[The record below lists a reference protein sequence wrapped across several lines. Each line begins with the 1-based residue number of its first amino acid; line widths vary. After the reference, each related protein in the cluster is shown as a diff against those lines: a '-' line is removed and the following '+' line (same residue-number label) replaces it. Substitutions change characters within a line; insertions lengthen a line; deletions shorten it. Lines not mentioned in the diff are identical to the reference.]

1 MVSKRGIFMERHPFR
16 QSLSRAL
23 LLGAIAPLTLALLW
37 LGKIS
42 AGFSIFPTDTYGAY
56 KGWYE
61 RGNAAKVTNH
71 YSLDINFIYFPWKYY
86 LATHA
91 GADLACETSA
101 PPLTLGHKGVK
112 LPDASC
118 FPLATSRPYTV
129 LDPRRCLEK
138 ALPFFV
144 GYDLGYLLLALA
156 VWLSVLAALW
166 RMQFSLVPMVV
177 GAAASLGTFW
187 VSKELQYDQYSFPVP
202 FLYLAIACLVGAE
215 KRRIPNW
222 RYGLFAGLLLLVLLS
237 TSLQGILL
245 CGFGFAIVVIS
256 YFAARGW
263 PRYRDFWLWV
273 LFAAAIAYG
282 IVLWLISPSIGDF
295 LDQSRRYVSVTSP
308 LYELILIPKRA
319 ILSVL
324 ILVMIPTANILG
336 SFDTIDPWKILGS
349 FGGREY
355 VSVDTL
361 TNYSG
366 SLYAL
371 LLVFIGLFS
380 WRNYKTWRGLWR
392 SPALRFWSVS
402 FGLAWLV
409 CVLPTY
415 KVVYFRLIQFTLGLG
430 APIFVA
436 FALEQLFRVR
446 PQRLFASYR
455 LLFVGWIS
463 LWGLLW
469 MASQVA
475 KTSGLKALVLEKLGQ
490 GGILGFEPGFW
501 DQRYHRF
508 VERLSLQDHYAITL
522 LCVQVMLLLALYGY
536 LRWAHRPPRK
546 PSPAIVWIIGLIV
559 LQGLLIGDSAWH
571 TWIWNQP
578 QLVRTAWIVQHPYW
592 QRFGLEGL
600 TQSSPDNAPTP
611 PPNFLILYGYRPP
624 SFYESLNVDGRIR
637 PP

>member
-1 MVSKRGIFMERHPFR
+1 MKRHLFR
-16 QSLSRAL
+16 ESLSRAL
-23 LLGAIAPLTLALLW
+23 LSGAIVPLTLALLW

-86 LATHA
+86 LASHS

-101 PPLTLGHKGVK
+101 PPFTLGHQGVK
-112 LPDASC
+112 LPDGSC

-129 LDPRRCLEK
+129 LDPRRYLEK

-144 GYDLGYLLLALA
+144 GYDLGYLLLAIA

-166 RMQFSLVPMVV
+166 RMQFSLAPVVV
-177 GAAASLGTFW
+177 GAAVSVGTFW
-187 VSKELQYDQYSFPVP
+187 LSKELQYDQYSFPVP

-215 KRRIPNW
+215 KRRLFRW
-222 RYGLFAGLLLLVLLS
+222 RYVLFAGLLLLALLS

-245 CGFGFAIVVIS
+245 CGGGLAIVLIS
-256 YFAARGW
+256 YFIARGW
-263 PRYRDFWLWV
+263 PWYRDFWLSV
-273 LFAAAIAYG
+273 LFAAGIAYG
-282 IVLWLISPSIGDF
+282 IVVWLISPSIGDF
-295 LDQSRRYVSVTSP
+295 LDQSRRYVSVSSP
-308 LYELILIPKRA
+308 LHELILVPKRA
-319 ILSVL
+319 ILPIL
-324 ILVMIPTANILG
+324 TLVMIPTANILG
-336 SFDTIDPWKILGS
+336 SFDTIDPWKILGW

-371 LLVFIGLFS
+371 LVVFVALFS
-380 WRNYKTWRGLWR
+380 WQNYKTWRGLWR

-415 KVVYFRLIQFTLGLG
+415 KLVYFRLIQFTLGLG

-436 FALEQLFRVR
+436 FAFEQLLRIR
-446 PQRLFASYR
+446 PRRLFASYK
-455 LLFVGWIS
+455 LLVVGWVS

-469 MASQVA
+469 TASRVV
-475 KTSGLKALVLEKLGQ
+475 KTSGVKALVLRKLGQ

-501 DQRYHRF
+501 EQRYQRF
-508 VERLSLQDHYAITL
+508 VGRLSLQDHYAITL
-522 LCVQVMLLLALYGY
+522 LCVQAMLLLALYGY
-536 LRWAHRPPRK
+536 LRWAPRPPQR
-546 PSPAIVWIIGLIV
+546 SSSAIAWGIGLIV
-559 LQGLLIGDSAWH
+559 LQGVLVGDSACH

-592 QRFGLEGL
+592 KRFGLQGL

-611 PPNFLILYGYRPP
+611 PPNFLILYGHCPP
-624 SFYESLNVDGRIR
+624 YFYESLSVDRRVR

>member
-1 MVSKRGIFMERHPFR
+1 MKCHLFR
-16 QSLSRAL
+16 QFFSRAL
-23 LLGAIAPLTLALLW
+23 LLGAITPLTLALLW

-42 AGFSIFPTDTYGAY
+42 AGCSIFPTDTYGAY

-91 GADLACETSA
+91 AADLACETSA
-101 PPLTLGHKGVK
+101 PLFTLGHKGVK
-112 LPDASC
+112 LPDGTC

-144 GYDLGYLLLALA
+144 GYDLGYLLLAIA
-156 VWLSVLAALW
+156 VWLSVLVALW
-166 RMQFSLVPMVV
+166 RMQFGLVPMVL

-187 VSKELQYDQYSFPVP
+187 LSKELQYDQYSFPVP
-202 FLYLAIACLVGAE
+202 FLYLAIACLAGAE
-215 KRRIPNW
+215 KGRLPGW
-222 RYGLFAGLLLLVLLS
+222 HYGAFGGLVLLSLLS

-256 YFAARGW
+256 YLVARGW
-263 PRYRDFWLWV
+263 PRYRDFWLWASI
-273 LFAAAIAYG
+273 AAASAYA
-282 IVLWLISPSIGDF
+282 IVLCLISPSIAAF
-295 LDQSRRYVSVTSP
+295 LGQSQRYVSVTSS
-308 LYELILIPKRA
+308 LQELILIPKRA
-319 ILSVL
+319 MLPILTLV
-324 ILVMIPTANILG
+324 ILPTANILG
-336 SFDTIDPWKILGS
+336 SFDTIDPWKILGW

-371 LLVFIGLFS
+371 LLVFVGLFS
-380 WRNYKTWRGLWR
+380 WQNYKTLRGLWR

-415 KVVYFRLIQFTLGLG
+415 KLVYFRLIQFTLGLG

-436 FALEQLFRVR
+436 FVVEQLLRVR
-446 PQRLFASYR
+446 PRRLFASYK
-455 LLFVGWIS
+455 LLVVGWVI

-475 KTSGLKALVLEKLGQ
+475 KTSGLKALALRKLGQ

-501 DQRYHRF
+501 EQRYQRF
-508 VERLSLQDHYAITL
+508 VERLSLQDNYAITL
-522 LCVQVMLLLALYGY
+522 LCVQVMLLLALYAY
-536 LRWAHRPPRK
+536 LRWAHCPPHK
-546 PSPAIVWIIGLIV
+546 AASPTAWVIGLIV
-559 LQGLLIGDSAWH
+559 LQGVLVGDSACH

-578 QLVRTAWIVQHPYW
+578 QLVRTSWIVQHPYW
-592 QRFGLEGL
+592 QHFGIQGL
-600 TQSSPDNAPTP
+600 MQPSPDNAPTP
-611 PPNFLILYGYRPP
+611 PPNFLILYGERPP
-624 SFYESLNVDGRIR
+624 SFYESLSVDRSIR

>member
-1 MVSKRGIFMERHPFR
+1 MKRHLFR
-16 QSLSRAL
+16 QSLSRTL
-23 LLGAIAPLTLALLW
+23 LVGAVAPLTLALIW
-37 LGKIS
+37 LGKINN
-42 AGFSIFPTDTYGAY
+42 GFSIFPTDTYGAY

-101 PPLTLGHKGVK
+101 LPFTLGHQGVK
-112 LPDASC
+112 LPDGSC

-144 GYDLGYLLLALA
+144 GYDLGYLLLAMA
-156 VWLSVLAALW
+156 VWLSVLGVLW
-166 RMQFSLVPMVV
+166 RMQFSFIPMVF
-177 GAAASLGTFW
+177 GAAVSLGTFW
-187 VSKELQYDQYSFPVP
+187 LSKELQYDQYSFPVP

-215 KRRIPNW
+215 RRRIPNW
-222 RYGLFAGLLLLVLLS
+222 CYGLFGGLVLLALLC

-245 CGFGFAIVVIS
+245 CGAGFAILLIG
-256 YFAARGW
+256 YFVARGW
-263 PRYRDFWLWV
+263 PRDRDFWLRV
-273 LFAAAIAYG
+273 LIAAVVASVIA
-282 IVLWLISPSIGDF
+282 LWSISPSVGAF
-295 LDQSRRYVSVTSP
+295 LDQSQRYVSMTSP
-308 LYELILIPKRA
+308 LRELILIPERA

-324 ILVMIPTANILG
+324 ILVMIPTGNILG

-361 TNYSG
+361 TNYCG

-371 LLVFIGLFS
+371 LLVFVGLFS
-380 WRNYKTWRGLWR
+380 WRNYKTWRGVWR

-402 FGLAWLV
+402 FGLAWLL

-415 KVVYFRLIQFTLGLG
+415 KLVYFRLIQFTIGLG

-436 FALEQLFRVR
+436 FALEQLRRVR
-446 PQRLFASYR
+446 PQRLFASYK
-455 LLFVGWIS
+455 LLVAGWVS

-469 MASQVA
+469 MASHVV
-475 KTSGLKALVLEKLGQ
+475 KTSGMKAVVLKKLGQ

-501 DQRYHRF
+501 EQRYQKF
-508 VERLSLQDHYAITL
+508 VGRLSLQDEYAITL
-522 LCVQVMLLLALYGY
+522 LCVQVMLLLGLYVY
-536 LRWAHRPPRK
+536 LRWADRPPIR
-546 PSPAIVWIIGLIV
+546 SSSAIAWITGLIV
-559 LQGLLIGDSAWH
+559 LQAVLLGGSACH

-578 QLVRTAWIVQHPYW
+578 QLIRTAWIVQNPYW
-592 QRFGLEGL
+592 QQFGVQGL
-600 TQSSPDNAPTP
+600 TQSSPDSAPTP

-624 SFYESLNVDGRIR
+624 SFYESLNVDRNIR
-637 PP
+637 PPEYP